1 MDKKAAELTM
11 NVIIIAVLALI
22 VLAVLLIMFS
32 GKMKSFSGGL
42 KECASLGGEC
52 KGDVTISDDVVKTRT
67 CPSGSSAIPNTNCEP
82 QNVCCISLV

>member
-22 VLAVLLIMFS
+22 VLAVLLVIFS
-32 GKMKSFSGGL
+32 GKMKSFTGGM
-42 KECASLGGEC
+42 KECSSLGGEC
-52 KGDVTISDDVVKTRT
+52 KGDVTIENDAVKTRK
-67 CPSGSSAIPNTNCEP
+67 CPSGSTPVPNTNCEP